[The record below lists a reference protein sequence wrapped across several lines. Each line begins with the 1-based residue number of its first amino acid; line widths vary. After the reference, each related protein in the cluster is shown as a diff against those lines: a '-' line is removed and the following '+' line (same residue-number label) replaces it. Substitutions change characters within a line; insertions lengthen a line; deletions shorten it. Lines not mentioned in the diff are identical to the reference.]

1 MIDLETLATGPAAAI
16 IAIGAC
22 KFDPQALKN
31 VAPAADSVELN
42 RFYSCIDPVSSQQ
55 AGLHIDAATILWWMG
70 EARNAPR
77 EAWLAE
83 AKVDLRTALMGFA
96 EWYGPESLPTWGNG
110 AGFDNIIMETAY
122 KVCGMP
128 RPWNYRHD
136 RCYRTVRSL
145 ASANYDLDQAII
157 EMRPKTDHNALD
169 DATYQTQAL
178 LVMAGSLGLELT

>member
-136 RCYRTVRSL
+136 RCWRTVRAL
-145 ASANYDLDQAII
+145 AGWTELHDALKVMKAESVA
-157 EMRPKTDHNALD
+157 HNALD